1 MKKKKV
7 SETPALSAPGTL
19 PSEAKTAPKS
29 SGSEGV
35 KKKKALPE
43 LPKKKKIIGL
53 MGMEYDPGPPGSW
66 HG

>member
-19 PSEAKTAPKS
+19 PSEAKRKMPSRS

-35 KKKKALPE
+35 RNRPKE